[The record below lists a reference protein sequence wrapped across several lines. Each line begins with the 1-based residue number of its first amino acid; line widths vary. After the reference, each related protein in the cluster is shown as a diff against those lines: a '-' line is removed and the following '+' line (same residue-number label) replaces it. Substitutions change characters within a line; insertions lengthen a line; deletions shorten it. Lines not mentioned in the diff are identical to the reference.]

1 MDQPTQLEFDFD
13 APAPAE
19 VQVALVYKFDTFRQ
33 ARLRQQEVEERTRL
47 LKAILES
54 APSLPPEA
62 EAM

>member
-13 APAPAE
+13 APAPTE
-19 VQVALVYKFDTFRQ
+19 VQVALVYKLDTFRQ
-33 ARLRQQEVEERTRL
+33 VRLRQQEVEERTRL